1 MQHSYFDLRFW
12 ISLAALG
19 TIIATG
25 IWAQEGKAIK
35 MRSDNESA
43 VSNSPTE
50 SDIDRLTRESNW
62 RRKSVDSWDT
72 WNIRVLFI
80 AGLAAVFLVITAI
93 GVSRSNRALIAVTD
107 ELGRAKDRKLQSDLS
122 LKDVAI
128 AQAQD
133 EASLANKATEEL
145 RAKNLELQNKVAW
158 RTFEPDQ
165 RKEFVG
171 KLSPFHGHLADCSF
185 LAGDME
191 AFSFSAEIAA
201 ALRSAGWEVMPP
213 NPNILEFKETYPP
226 TIDSPI
232 EKIDFGV
239 AVAATPDSDSTSA
252 AHAIATELNR
262 LGFNAV
268 YDLPPKIRTGDK
280 SG

>member
-128 AQAQD
+128 AQAQ
-133 EASLANKATEEL
+133 
-145 RAKNLELQNKVAW
+145 
-158 RTFEPDQ
+158 
-165 RKEFVG
+165 
-171 KLSPFHGHLADCSF
+171 
-185 LAGDME
+185 
-191 AFSFSAEIAA
+191 
-201 ALRSAGWEVMPP
+201 
-213 NPNILEFKETYPP
+213 
-226 TIDSPI
+226 
-232 EKIDFGV
+232 
-239 AVAATPDSDSTSA
+239 
-252 AHAIATELNR
+252 
-262 LGFNAV
+262 
-268 YDLPPKIRTGDK
+268 
-280 SG
+280 